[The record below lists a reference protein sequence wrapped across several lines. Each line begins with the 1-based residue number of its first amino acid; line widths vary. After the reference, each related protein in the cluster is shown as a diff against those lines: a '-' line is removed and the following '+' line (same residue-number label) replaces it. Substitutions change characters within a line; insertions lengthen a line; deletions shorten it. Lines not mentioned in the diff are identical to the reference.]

1 MKALLS
7 CDVVYSA
14 ETFYDPRLDEAAEAG
29 RIRTVRHVN
38 PELFGGEYATAYWYP
53 TSWRPVDHLP
63 PGPVMPLG
71 IPDDWIRGRP
81 AGPGLAL
88 HVGGH
93 RAAGDRNGTKLAI
106 DIAQRS
112 KHWRWRFTSQDGIG
126 AVPRGLIARTEFVK
140 DTHDRWEL
148 YDGCAVLLLP
158 RRYGGQS
165 LPVVEAAARGLAVVM
180 PDTPPNSEYPTV
192 LVKAAPGPW
201 LKHKWIRTAV
211 MDSTQGK
218 RTMERLFESDELA
231 EAQAASGGV
240 GGRSRLVEA
249 GAGVAGCSSR
259 STLDC
264 CYALIGPVLWC
275 RWARRSDITGP
286 GSTRSSASTSTR
298 SRITRSSSS
307 KRTRSSGPTST
318 GST

>member
-1 MKALLS
+1 M
-7 CDVVYSA
+7 
-14 ETFYDPRLDEAAEAG
+14 
-29 RIRTVRHVN
+29 
-38 PELFGGEYATAYWYP
+38 
-53 TSWRPVDHLP
+53 
-63 PGPVMPLG
+63 
-71 IPDDWIRGRP
+71 
-81 AGPGLAL
+81 

-192 LVKAAPGPW
+192 LVRAAPGPW

-218 RTMERLFESDELA
+218 RTMERLFESDELE
-231 EAQAASGGV
+231 EAQA
-240 GGRSRLVEA
+240 RSVEWA
-249 GAGVAGCSSR
+249 RAHAWSN
-259 STLDC
+259 L
-264 CYALIGPVLWC
+264 GPVWRDALENLL
-275 RWARRSDITGP
+275 T
-286 GSTRSSASTSTR
+286 
-298 SRITRSSSS
+298 
-307 KRTRSSGPTST
+307 
-318 GST
+318 